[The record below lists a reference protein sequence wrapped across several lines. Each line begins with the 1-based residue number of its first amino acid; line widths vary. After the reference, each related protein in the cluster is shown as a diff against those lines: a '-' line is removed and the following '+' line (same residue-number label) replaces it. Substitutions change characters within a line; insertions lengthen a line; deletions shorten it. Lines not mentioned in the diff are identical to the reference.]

1 MSVFRDPNKGACP
14 LLRAAPEGSDVL
26 AKPLKI
32 QQKGLDK
39 HEKHLHKQAS
49 KQASKQQTDRIS
61 LSFCAVLNMTNRRGL
76 PGITTGG
83 TRLFVCLVSAAAC
96 AA

>member
-14 LLRAAPEGSDVL
+14 LLRAVPEGSDVL

-39 HEKHLHKQAS
+39 MKLTPIIR
-49 KQASKQQTDRIS
+49 QTDRQ
-61 LSFCAVLNMTNRRGL
+61 TDRQ
-76 PGITTGG
+76 TG
-83 TRLFVCLVSAAAC
+83 
-96 AA
+96 

>member
-1 MSVFRDPNKGACP
+1 MRRASGVHGSPEVGMSVFRDPNKGACP

-39 HEKHLHKQAS
+39 MKLTPIIR
-49 KQASKQQTDRIS
+49 QTDRQ
-61 LSFCAVLNMTNRRGL
+61 TDRQ
-76 PGITTGG
+76 TG
-83 TRLFVCLVSAAAC
+83 
-96 AA
+96 